1 MLPAERKTFYQPIVE
16 QIVEGWATGKPPLP
30 TTGKPGGYY
39 RLTNYLLEYLVAHG
53 VFPAGVHAMPEGRD
67 QHNAIEPSFPVD
79 FDVVIGDV
87 VLPDSVLH
95 KKEKL

>member
-1 MLPAERKTFYQPIVE
+1 MLSAERKTFYQPIVE
-16 QIVEGWATGKPPLP
+16 QIVERWATGKPLLP
-30 TTGKPGGYY
+30 TTGKPSGYY
-39 RLTNYLLEYLVAHG
+39 RLTNYLHEYLLAHG
-53 VFPAGVHAMPEGRD
+53 VFPVGVHDMPEGRD

-95 KKEKL
+95 EKEKL

>member
-30 TTGKPGGYY
+30 ATGKPGGYY

-79 FDVVIGDV
+79 CEVVIGDV
-87 VLPDSVLH
+87 VLPNSVLH